1 MKSPRWR
8 NMAAPENPYLSK
20 TNQNFLNS
28 GKTMDQY
35 FMDKKREESRLGGSM
50 TNDPQ
55 PQSKGETKEEYL
67 KRKALYEAN
76 VVTAE
81 IPRIPDIGAQLGA
94 NYVPD
99 RFNLDWR
106 DIAKRFAQQGAGRV
120 ATV

>member
-1 MKSPRWR
+1 MKSPRWH
-8 NMAAPENPYLSK
+8 NMGAPANPYLSK
-20 TNQNFLNS
+20 TNRNFLNS

-50 TNDPQ
+50 TSDPQ
-55 PQSKGETKEEYL
+55 PQSRGETKEEYA
-67 KRKALYEAN
+67 KRKALYESN

-81 IPRIPDIGAQLGA
+81 IPRIPDVGAQLGA

-106 DIAKRFAQQGAGRV
+106 DIAKKFAQQGAGRM

>member
-1 MKSPRWR
+1 MKSPQWR
-8 NMAAPENPYLSK
+8 NMAAPENPYLAK
-20 TNQNFLNS
+20 VNRNFLNS

-35 FMDKKREESRLGGSM
+35 FSDKVREEARIGGPM
-50 TNDPQ
+50 TAQPM
-55 PQSKGETKEEYL
+55 PQSKGETKEQAQA
-67 KRKALYEAN
+67 RKALYESN

-81 IPRIPDIGAQLGA
+81 IPRIPDVGAQLGA

-106 DIAKRFAQQGAGRV
+106 DIAKKFAQQGAGRM